1 MLYRRKILLS
11 ILHTFG
17 GQLTYP
23 GAEAGVYFHPVAGIA
38 RIRLRA
44 LSLRLLFLSGQPG
57 SCCHDYINYP
67 FYAINSTI
75 AAQLLN
81 ARQLEQVDAERVSI
95 REKRLF
101 TIGYEGKSLE
111 QYINQLLR
119 EDVKLL

>member
-1 MLYRRKILLS
+1 M
-11 ILHTFG
+11 
-17 GQLTYP
+17 
-23 GAEAGVYFHPVAGIA
+23 AGIA

-81 ARQLEQVDAERVSI
+81 TRQLEQVDAERVSI
-95 REKRLF
+95 REKRL